1 MLTFS
6 FDRNLS
12 NQIYSLHRLYQTQ
25 LTHKPQVCCMFL
37 YVFHGSSN
45 KQRIIFI
52 YFSFFRPSTT
62 DQTKQNCNSL
72 ECRCLAVLSQW
83 SYDGV
88 FNVIRQQLKLCF
100 FFIHWKNPS
109 ETVFFMLSFV
119 IVVMK
124 PSWSWCDFSCVWVF
138 CSAKTTETRKK
149 IYNKKPTSE
158 RARNLGVLLYFAS
171 EINK

>member
-25 LTHKPQVCCMFL
+25 LGHKPQFCCIFSLL
-37 YVFHGSSN
+37 YCSSN
-45 KQRIIFI
+45 KQLILFV
-52 YFSFFRPSTT
+52 YFFFRPSIT
-62 DQTKQNCNSL
+62 DQTKKNCNSL

-109 ETVFFMLSFV
+109 ETVFFLSFV

-138 CSAKTTETRKK
+138 CSAKTTETLKK
-149 IYNKKPTSE
+149 IITKNRRDRE
-158 RARNLGVLLYFAS
+158 RNLGVLLFC
-171 EINK
+171 IRNR